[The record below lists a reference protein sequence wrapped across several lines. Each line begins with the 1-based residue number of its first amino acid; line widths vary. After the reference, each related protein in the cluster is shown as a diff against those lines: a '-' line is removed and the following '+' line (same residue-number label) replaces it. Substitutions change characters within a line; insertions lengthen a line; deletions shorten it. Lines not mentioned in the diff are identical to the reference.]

1 MKMTILN
8 AFHDKYRFS
17 TIYKVGQVAEF
28 DGERA
33 QDLIERGLATPV
45 EVEEKKVDE
54 TEHVASEEIE
64 EPTNNAESAEEPSK
78 SVEPSEEPKRRG
90 RKPKGE

>member
-8 AFHDKYRFS
+8 AFHDKHKFS
-17 TIYKVGQVAEF
+17 LIYKVGQVAEF
-28 DGERA
+28 EDERA

-45 EVEEKKVDE
+45 DSKEKEVAEE
-54 TEHVASEEIE
+54 TEHVASEEKE
-64 EPTNNAESAEEPSK
+64 EPTHNTAEEPSK
-78 SVEPSEEPKRRG
+78 TVETVEEPKRRG